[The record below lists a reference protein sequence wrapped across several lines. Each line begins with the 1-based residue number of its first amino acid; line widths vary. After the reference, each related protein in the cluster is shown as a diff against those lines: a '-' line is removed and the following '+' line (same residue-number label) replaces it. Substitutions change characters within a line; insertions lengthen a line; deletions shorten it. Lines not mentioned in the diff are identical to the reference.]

1 MSWFTSNRYV
11 SLSSILWGPQ
21 QFLEMLKGFWD
32 QKVWEPWWQHSKFS
46 RSLLLKDILESF
58 VTVCLAIQ
66 SSFIFFLLGL
76 FSALD
81 SHSNLGVISYGV
93 SMTTLEDVFLKLEVE
108 AEIDQAGKNK
118 SNRTF

>member
-1 MSWFTSNRYV
+1 MTV
-11 SLSSILWGPQ
+11 
-21 QFLEMLKGFWD
+21 FLAT
-32 QKVWEPWWQHSKFS
+32 
-46 RSLLLKDILESF
+46 R
-58 VTVCLAIQ
+58 
-66 SSFIFFLLGL
+66 SSFIFFLSGL

-118 SNRTF
+118 SSKTFQAAIPTVAVCVE

>member
-1 MSWFTSNRYV
+1 M
-11 SLSSILWGPQ
+11 
-21 QFLEMLKGFWD
+21 
-32 QKVWEPWWQHSKFS
+32 
-46 RSLLLKDILESF
+46 
-58 VTVCLAIQ
+58 TVCLAIQ

-81 SHSNLGVISYGV
+81 SHSDLGVISYGV

>member
-1 MSWFTSNRYV
+1 MTA
-11 SLSSILWGPQ
+11 
-21 QFLEMLKGFWD
+21 
-32 QKVWEPWWQHSKFS
+32 
-46 RSLLLKDILESF
+46 
-58 VTVCLAIQ
+58 CLATQ

-81 SHSNLGVISYGV
+81 SHSNLDVISYGV

-118 SNRTF
+118 SNRTFQAVNETGSDPDSDCVSMWNVYLGKERVGVSR